1 MKKGVVALQYQPLN
15 FACSLERSEQG
26 LSFNLESGSLM
37 YPPPY
42 VAISYAWR
50 EKGDRKKASTILI
63 NGIRVPITISLYNA
77 LWYASGHKAKD
88 DLIWADQICISQ
100 KDVEERSLQV
110 RQMGK
115 IYTTAYTVF
124 VWLGSASHSSDHA
137 MEVCKRVRYERG
149 EEVVLSRV
157 DKEAIAALVAKQNR
171 LILMCGNRTAL
182 WSGLIVALNN
192 MPGDPCVSAESQLLM
207 DALEA
212 FRLNEHRGHLTEPHI
227 HLVHAL
233 LDSRY
238 SWATVPRD
246 KIFALLDLTR
256 DGSEV
261 VPAPYYTGLD
271 ATIFLS
277 VTCYFIAKQA
287 HTVVILLAARTT
299 DRSRLPY
306 SNQLMPSWLPDWGRL
321 CIDLPPW
328 VVSAI
333 KAERENLDLE
343 FRYFGSVLSVQ
354 VPSVKLETIAGC
366 ADPADEEEL
375 RKYHVG
381 SSLTLSELKRFS
393 MKIAWNVH
401 GCPRVVHQNTHC
413 GDWIFR
419 LENCTLPV
427 VLRQRET
434 RRDNTY
440 GYVGEVLGE
449 DATERYWETFE
460 RGRDGMDVGAI
471 RSIWID

>member
-1 MKKGVVALQYQPLN
+1 
-15 FACSLERSEQG
+15 
-26 LSFNLESGSLM
+26 
-37 YPPPY
+37 
-42 VAISYAWR
+42 
-50 EKGDRKKASTILI
+50 
-63 NGIRVPITISLYNA
+63 
-77 LWYASGHKAKD
+77 
-88 DLIWADQICISQ
+88 
-100 KDVEERSLQV
+100 
-110 RQMGK
+110 MGK

-137 MEVCKRVRYERG
+137 MEVCKRVWYERG
-149 EEVVLSRV
+149 EEVVLSRE
-157 DKEAIAALVAKQNR
+157 DKEAIAALVRRPYFERVWIIQEVAKQNR
-171 LILMCGNRTAL
+171 PILMCGNRTAL

-192 MPGDPCVSAESQLLM
+192 MRGDPCVSAESQLLM

-212 FRLNEHRGHLTEPHI
+212 FRLNEHRGRLAEPCI
-227 HLVHAL
+227 RLVYAL
-233 LDSRY
+233 LDSRR
-238 SWATVPRD
+238 SRATVPRD

-256 DGSEV
+256 DGSKV

-277 VTCYFIAKQA
+277 VTRYFIAKQA
-287 HTVVILLAARTT
+287 HTAVILLAARTT

-366 ADPADEEEL
+366 CADPADEEDL

-440 GYVGEVLGE
+440 EYVGEVLRE

-460 RGRDGMDVGAI
+460 KGRDRMDVGAI